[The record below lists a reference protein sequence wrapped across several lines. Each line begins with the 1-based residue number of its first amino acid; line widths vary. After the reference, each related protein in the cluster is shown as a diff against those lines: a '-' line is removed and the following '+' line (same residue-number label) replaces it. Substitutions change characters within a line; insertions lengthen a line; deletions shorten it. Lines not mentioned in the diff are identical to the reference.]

1 MNRRKAI
8 RQTSIIAGSA
18 VMLPSLI
25 TLLNACK
32 TEPRLDWQPSFFT
45 VEEAQFI
52 AKLIDI
58 ILPRTNTPG
67 GLDVKADIFLD
78 KIFAQTYDDAGQQ
91 TIRIDI
97 NEFNANCQQKYGDS
111 FIALSKEKQ
120 IDVLKA
126 AEASSG
132 KFSGSVWGTAVGPQA
147 PIGFYRSIK
156 SMALWA
162 YLSSE
167 EIGTKVLN
175 YDPIP
180 MGYQG
185 CIPLAEVGNSWS
197 L

>member
-8 RQTSIIAGSA
+8 QQTGLMAGAA
-18 VMLPSLI
+18 VMLPSLL
-25 TLLNACK
+25 TLLQACK
-32 TEPRLDWQPSFFT
+32 NEPRLDWQPSFFK

-58 ILPRTNTPG
+58 ILPRTDTPG

-78 KIFAQTYDDAGQQ
+78 KIFTHTYDEAGQQ
-91 TIRIDI
+91 KIRTDI
-97 NEFNANCQQKYGDS
+97 IRFNEDCQKKFGDR
-111 FIALSKEKQ
+111 FVGLSKEKQ
-120 IDVLKA
+120 VEVLKA

-132 KFSGSVWGTAVGPQA
+132 KFNGGVWGTAVGKQEPV
-147 PIGFYRSIK
+147 GFYRSIK
-156 SMALWA
+156 SMAMWA

-167 EIGTKVLN
+167 QIGKEVLN

-180 MGYQG
+180 MDYQG
-185 CIPLAEVGNSWS
+185 CIPLSEVGNSWS